1 MSSDADRLQELHA
14 DLEAA
19 LEERITQL
27 LSTVKAAQMV
37 SASIAATNADIH
49 RNEQLKAS
57 LEAELSPLQKQKK
70 GLESDNTKLQKK
82 ADQLKAQIEALR
94 TQRKELV
101 GQVKGLAAQAKSA
114 GEG

>member
-49 RNEQLKAS
+49 RNEHLKSS
-57 LEAELSPLQKQKK
+57 LEAELAPLQKQKK

-82 ADQLKAQIEALR
+82 ADQLK
-94 TQRKELV
+94 
-101 GQVKGLAAQAKSA
+101 
-114 GEG
+114 